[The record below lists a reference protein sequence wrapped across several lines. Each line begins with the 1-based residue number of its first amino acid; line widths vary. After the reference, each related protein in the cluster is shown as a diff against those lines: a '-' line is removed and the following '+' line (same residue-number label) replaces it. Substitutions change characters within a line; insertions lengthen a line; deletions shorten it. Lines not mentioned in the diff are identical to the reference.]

1 MSVER
6 KYVTR
11 RSGNYGRF
19 PSGRQHGK
27 HATYTGGGFIGRDTT
42 SLLEE
47 TFNFPYAQG
56 ICA

>member
-1 MSVER
+1 MYVSVER

-27 HATYTGGGFIGRDTT
+27 HATGKLLWEPFNFTYTGVYPSGYVVRG
-42 SLLEE
+42 
-47 TFNFPYAQG
+47 NF
-56 ICA
+56 